1 VVDHLSVQTNSRNR
15 KKVAVLHFYFDYT
28 ERKSQN
34 TEDFLRSLLKQVLYQ
49 LGDIPATVEKAYD
62 QWISQGVSAEPER
75 KSMCSLLEEC
85 FAKFTTVFVVID
97 AFDECNEKE
106 VSKIL
111 KDLETL
117 PLFQLRLLITGR
129 NHVFESLTLRK
140 FSQGKQWGQDANY
153 QTISAATDDIDKY
166 LAKELAENAEGS
178 KEEHRTMI
186 KEAISSQADG
196 QYKYYISSFSNIFR
210 FLLAQ
215 FQLDHLMRFLK
226 QPRMLLEELKKLP
239 KSIDTAYNNIM
250 LRIGEGGEPD
260 KKFALKILSWIFY
273 VADNTWPLR
282 MEELQS
288 LLVTEKGDR
297 DLRDDELSLPAD
309 IITVCQSL
317 VVFDKDSGL
326 VRFTHFSVYEFMQKY
341 PERLPISE
349 MAKTCLT
356 YLLFDEFEKGISR
369 GWDNM
374 EARQSRFRA
383 MYYVADTWDLY
394 ARKAQSSPDVRDLV
408 LEFLASHHKVEAM
421 SQMRN
426 RGWPSMDP
434 PLNGVTLLHRLVT
447 NGLDT
452 ICSYIVVG
460 RQSGIDK
467 YVPCLPF
474 DAKWR

>member
-1 VVDHLSVQTNSRNR
+1 MVDHLSVQTNSRNR
-15 KKVAVLHFYFDYT
+15 KKVAVLQFYFDYT
-28 ERKSQN
+28 ERKSLN

-111 KDLETL
+111 KALETL

-129 NHVFESLTLRK
+129 NHVFESLPLRK

-166 LAKELAENAEGS
+166 LTKELAENAEGS

-215 FQLDHLMRFLK
+215 FQLDHLMKFLK

-239 KSIDTAYNNIM
+239 KSIDSAYNNVM
-250 LRIGEGGEPD
+250 VRIAEGGDPD
-260 KKFALKILSWIFY
+260 MKFALKILSWIFY
-273 VADNTWPLR
+273 AADTTEPLR

-288 LLVTEKGDR
+288 LLITEKGDH

-317 VVFDKDSGL
+317 AVFDKDSR
-326 VRFTHFSVYEFMQKY
+326 VVSFTHFSVYEFLQKY
-341 PERLPISE
+341 PALLPISE

-356 YLLFDEFEKGISR
+356 YLLFDEFEKGRSLDR
-369 GWDNM
+369 HAF
-374 EARQSRFRA
+374 EARRGRFKA
-383 MYYVADTWDLY
+383 GHYVANSWVLY
-394 ARKAQSSPDVRDLV
+394 ARKAQASPDVRDLV
-408 LEFLASHHKVEAM
+408 LQFLASESKVESTWQVGGLYWAV
-421 SQMRN
+421 SPRSLD
-426 RGWPSMDP
+426 GATV
-434 PLNGVTLLHRLVT
+434 LHLLAE

-452 ICSYIVVG
+452 ICSYVLVG

-467 YVPCLPF
+467 YVLCSPF
-474 DAKWR
+474 DAHWR